1 MLYLLIKVWN
11 SIHEAIYD
19 AESGCLGQWPKHPDS
34 VSAEQF
40 LGRTFCAVVGGFNWV
55 TPLVGVPRHCI
66 LGYSDRGSLSIL
78 GYGDPLGIR

>member
-40 LGRTFCAVVGGFNWV
+40 LGRTFCAVVGG
-55 TPLVGVPRHCI
+55 L
-66 LGYSDRGSLSIL
+66 
-78 GYGDPLGIR
+78 GDPPCRCPPSLYPRIQ